1 MQGENPAKR
10 SRFAFMTIVVLV
22 GAVVTMLLATPASAF
37 HSKNPSRNNQW
48 DTSAPSPGDVY
59 QGFDPMETS
68 IPYVAWRG
76 EELRLVK
83 CFDPKY
89 FEPREN
95 GDPREGGLTDE
106 ELSILALEANE
117 TGEWQ
122 IMDWSGDAHVWPKF
136 FDDND
141 QQTQVFW
148 PRSGE
153 QEGRGCFAIDITSH
167 KPGIAI
173 VKLKVDDEGDR
184 YADGVGEGV
193 KGEGDPVAT
202 HQFVVIWMAFQDAR
216 LRDLDAANP
225 LGPVT
230 INPGDRNN
238 LGVVVQ
244 GRIPLN
250 EEFSTELG
258 LDDTLVFPEDYP
270 ALARSNLGHISWAL
284 QKANNGIEGDD
295 NYNNPTCDDNP
306 ATGAPTGVAANNDDG
321 SLDDP
326 DPAACDTDRGDEEE
340 GLDLAYVPEPR
351 HSPGDF
357 WDIHD
362 STGPY
367 NTSVYGPNKPLIED
381 ICPGPET
388 ETHNADC
395 HVDQFADYLGQE
407 PDTYVG
413 GGGDD
418 DCDNGDP
425 NGAGGTAEGNDT
437 VDNCDDGEW
446 DAFSRVF
453 HDVAGE
459 KDGQD
464 LVIGPYS
471 PTRPDETLL
480 SDSDLN
486 AHDAP
491 MPAALVVVSIAPN
504 QGNGDI
510 GGVGSLV
517 ADVDKHEVY
526 NRGGENCDDDGTPV
540 GDSPDNKHCVT
551 GPFSG
556 AYIPPSP
563 TMENNPAQDVPDLDG
578 TVYEP
583 EDDDSDTASGI
594 HGAIAN
600 NFNGYLPV
608 YYPEH
613 GDNRGL
619 YHYWDLVDTLRVAIP
634 TETKCVDP
642 PRGGPRLTPEGP
654 QEIALYTDEHG
665 EARLH
670 FDAGTGFFFDNFI
683 VDETQGG
690 CLPVGLIGTADITV
704 NARYPFQPTTSA
716 GAVSNTLRKNVESL
730 FRKGI
735 ICVPKPR
742 EEDDKVLCVAFGR
755 DIDGTPL
762 IGERVCVTALGDAF
776 IRDFDEDQDSTRE
789 GDSTVCASLD
799 ENESEK
805 EDLGTDLFPTIDDS
819 FATETFLIIGR
830 GSVRVIADFRDERLE
845 FGTTVTIPAAAGT
858 TGASV
863 GELLPVNQQLTPV
876 LPPRPVAAPGGT
888 GLIPTVGSSNNAT
901 VNTPVNQQV
910 LKPAILKARASL
922 AFVRIV
928 KPLKLG
934 GVRYVVLRV
943 KSPSKT
949 ASIQIKLIGKRGKVL
964 GTMLRKV
971 KTNRTIRVPNL
982 RLPKAAVTVRAKV
995 IA

>member
-10 SRFAFMTIVVLV
+10 SRFALMTVVLLV
-22 GAVVTMLLATPASAF
+22 GAVVTMLLATPASAL
-37 HSKNPSRNNQW
+37 HSKNPSR
-48 DTSAPSPGDVY
+48 PGQIGSEGDKY
-59 QGFDPMETS
+59 LGFDPMETS
-68 IPYVAWRG
+68 VPYVAWRG
-76 EELRLVK
+76 EEVRLVK
-83 CFDPKY
+83 CFDSYY
-89 FEPREN
+89 FEPRQN
-95 GDPREGGLTDE
+95 GDPSEGGLTDE

-122 IMDWSGDAHVWPKF
+122 IMDWSGDDHVWPKF

-148 PRSGE
+148 PSRGD
-153 QEGRGCFAIDITSH
+153 QKYRGCFAIDITSH
-167 KPGIAI
+167 KPGIAV

-184 YADGVGEGV
+184 YADGVGEGI

-202 HQFVVIWMAFQDAR
+202 HQFVVIWMAFEDVR
-216 LRDLDAANP
+216 LRDLDGDNP

-230 INPGDRNN
+230 VNPGDDNQ

-250 EEFSTELG
+250 DEFKNELG
-258 LDDTLVFPEDYP
+258 LPAAIRDRGALVFPEDYP
-270 ALARSNLGHISWAL
+270 ALARTPLAHISWPL

-295 NYNNPTCDDNP
+295 NLRNRTCNDSP
-306 ATGAPTGVAANNDDG
+306 DDG
-321 SLDDP
+321 SLEYPDAYACALDRDDE
-326 DPAACDTDRGDEEE
+326 D
-340 GLDLAYVPEPR
+340 YIPEPR

-367 NTSVYGPNKPLIED
+367 NTDVYDSATVNDKPDIAD
-381 ICPGPET
+381 ICPGPAYAANGSLLDD
-388 ETHNADC
+388 HDDC
-395 HVDQFADYLGQE
+395 HVDQLVRLGSGDRDCE
-407 PDTYVG
+407 DDPGNARLNG
-413 GGGDD
+413 G
-418 DCDNGDP
+418 P
-425 NGAGGTAEGNDT
+425 NDT
-437 VDNCDDGEW
+437 VDNCDRGAF

-459 KDGQD
+459 DNGD
-464 LVIGPYS
+464 NDPVFGPYS
-471 PTRPDETLL
+471 PTRPDETVL
-480 SDSDLN
+480 SDSTLN

-491 MPAALVVVSIAPN
+491 MPSALVVVSIAPN
-504 QGNGDI
+504 QGGDDI

-517 ADVDKHEVY
+517 ADKKKEKEY
-526 NRGGENCDDDGTPV
+526 NRLQA
-540 GDSPDNKHCVT
+540 GDEVCEEDKLKQHCVT
-551 GPFSG
+551 GPFNA

-563 TMENNPAQDVPDLDG
+563 TMENGAA
-578 TVYEP
+578 TVVDDEEYLY
-583 EDDDSDTASGI
+583 DDSDTASGI

-608 YYPEH
+608 SYQR
-613 GDNRGL
+613 NRGL

-634 TETKCVDP
+634 TETKCVAP
-642 PRGGPRLTPEGP
+642 PTRPQEQPRNRLTPEGP

-670 FDAGTGFFFDNFI
+670 FNAGTGFFFDNFI
-683 VDETQGG
+683 TNPTQRS
-690 CLPVGLIGTADITV
+690 CRPEGLIGTADITV

-730 FRKGI
+730 FEKGI
-735 ICVPKPR
+735 LCKPKPG
-742 EEDDKVLCVAFGR
+742 EEQDKVLCVAFGR
-755 DIDGTPL
+755 DIDGSPL
-762 IGERVCVTALGDAF
+762 IGERVCVTVGTGASSVRTF
-776 IRDFDEDQDSTRE
+776 IESHATDRE
-789 GDSTVCASLD
+789 GDWTVCARLH
-799 ENESEK
+799 ENEDEM

-819 FATETFLIIGR
+819 YAIETFLIIGR
-830 GSVRVIADFRDERLE
+830 GSIRVIADFRDEFLE
-845 FGTTVTIPAAAGT
+845 FPADVTIPPAPGT

-863 GELLPVNQQLTPV
+863 GTPLPLNQQLTPV
-876 LPPRPVAAPGGT
+876 VPRPVTGPGGVA
-888 GLIPTVGSSNNAT
+888 LVPTVGPPSNPT
-901 VNTPVNQQV
+901 VNAPVNKQV
-910 LKPAILKARASL
+910 LKPAVLRAKASL

-943 KSPSKT
+943 KSTQKNSRV
-949 ASIQIKLIGKRGKVL
+949 QIKLIGKRGKVL

-971 KTNRTIRVPNL
+971 KTNRTFRVPNL

-995 IA
+995 IS

>member
-10 SRFAFMTIVVLV
+10 SRFALMTIVLLV

-37 HSKNPSRNNQW
+37 HSKNPSR
-48 DTSAPSPGDVY
+48 PGQIGPEGDEY
-59 QGFDPMETS
+59 LGFDPMETS

-76 EELRLVK
+76 EEVRLVK
-83 CFDPKY
+83 CFDPEN
-89 FEPREN
+89 FRPREN
-95 GDPREGGLTDE
+95 GDPREGGLTDNP
-106 ELSILALEANE
+106 LSLLALEANE

-122 IMDWSGDAHVWPKF
+122 IMDWSGDDHVWPKF

-148 PRSGE
+148 SDEGD
-153 QEGRGCFAIDITSH
+153 QSGRGCFAIDITSH

-173 VKLKVDDEGDR
+173 VKLKVDDEGSR
-184 YADGVGEGV
+184 EGGVGSGV
-193 KGEGDPVAT
+193 RGEGDPVAT
-202 HQFVVIWMAFQDAR
+202 HQFVVIWMAFQDVR
-216 LRDLDAANP
+216 LRDLEAANP

-230 INPGDRNN
+230 ENPGDTNQ

-270 ALARSNLGHISWAL
+270 ALARSNLAHVSWPL

-295 NYNNPTCDDNP
+295 NFQNPSCTLSPDE
-306 ATGAPTGVAANNDDG
+306 G
-321 SLDDP
+321 SLLDRDSG
-326 DPAACDTDRGDEEE
+326 ACALDRGEDH
-340 GLDLAYVPEPR
+340 YIPEPR

-367 NTSVYGPNKPLIED
+367 NTDVYDSATVDDKPDIAD
-381 ICPGPET
+381 ICPGPAYAANGSLLEDH
-388 ETHNADC
+388 EGC
-395 HVDQFADYLGQE
+395 HVDQL
-407 PDTYVG
+407 VG
-413 GGGDD
+413 I
-418 DCDNGDP
+418 
-425 NGAGGTAEGNDT
+425 GAGDSDCEDPADNPVGNGGPNDT
-437 VDNCDDGEW
+437 VDNCDRGAY

-459 KDGQD
+459 DNGSND
-464 LVIGPYS
+464 PVIGPYS
-471 PTRPDETLL
+471 PTRPDETVL
-480 SDSDLN
+480 SDSTLN

-491 MPAALVVVSIAPN
+491 MPSALVVVSIAPN
-504 QGNGDI
+504 EGGDDI

-517 ADVDKHEVY
+517 ADKEKELEY
-526 NRGGENCDDDGTPV
+526 NRLQA
-540 GDSPDNKHCVT
+540 GDETCEEDPLKEHCVT
-551 GPFSG
+551 GPFNA

-563 TMENNPAQDVPDLDG
+563 TMENNPA
-578 TVYEP
+578 TVV
-583 EDDDSDTASGI
+583 DDDQRLYDDADTASGV

-608 YYPEH
+608 AYQE
-613 GDNRGL
+613 NRGL
-619 YHYWDLVDTLRVAIP
+619 YHYWDLVDTLRIAIP
-634 TETKCVDP
+634 TETDCVDP
-642 PRGGPRLTPEGP
+642 PRRGTRLTPEGP

-670 FDAGTGFFFDNFI
+670 FDAGLGFFFDNFI

-716 GAVSNTLRKNVESL
+716 GAVSNTLRKNIESL
-730 FRKGI
+730 FNKGI

-742 EEDDKVLCVAFGR
+742 EEQDKVLCVAFGR

-776 IRDFDEDQDSTRE
+776 IRDFDEDGDSTRE

-799 ENESEK
+799 SNESEK

-819 FATETFLIIGR
+819 YATETFLIIGR

-845 FGTTVTIPAAAGT
+845 FGVTVTIPPAAGT

-863 GELLPVNQQLTPV
+863 GQPLPTHQQLTPV
-876 LPPRPVAAPGGT
+876 LRPVAGPGGVSLVPT
-888 GLIPTVGSSNNAT
+888 GGSQSNPTVNKAPAT
-901 VNTPVNQQV
+901 QQV
-910 LKPAILKARASL
+910 LKPAVLKARASL
-922 AFVRIV
+922 MFVRIV

-943 KSPSKT
+943 KSSQKN
-949 ASIQIKLIGKRGKVL
+949 ARVQIKLIGKRGKVL
-964 GTMLRKV
+964 GTMVRKV
-971 KTNRTIRVPNL
+971 KTNRTVRVPNL
-982 RLPKAAVTVRAKV
+982 RLPKGVVTVRAKV

>member
-10 SRFAFMTIVVLV
+10 FVRFRFVTIAVLV
-22 GAVVTMLLATPASAF
+22 GAFVTMLLATPAGAF
-37 HSKNPSRNNQW
+37 HSKNPSRNDQW
-48 DTSAPSPGDVY
+48 DNAFDRGDVY

-76 EELRLVK
+76 EEIRLVK
-83 CFDPKY
+83 CFDEEY
-89 FEPREN
+89 FQPREN
-95 GDPREGGLTDE
+95 GDPREGGLTDAQ
-106 ELSILALEANE
+106 LSLLALEANE

-148 PRSGE
+148 PSRGE
-153 QEGRGCFAIDITSH
+153 QRGRGCFAIDITSH

-173 VKLKVDDEGDR
+173 VKLKVDDEGSG
-184 YADGVGEGV
+184 DGVGEGV

-202 HQFVVIWMAFQDAR
+202 HQFVVIWMAFQDVR
-216 LRDLDAANP
+216 LRDLDADNP

-230 INPGDRNN
+230 ENPGDTNN

-250 EEFSTELG
+250 EEFRTELG
-258 LDDTLVFPEDYP
+258 LSAAIQARGALVFPEDYP
-270 ALARSNLGHISWAL
+270 ALARTPLAHVSWPL

-295 NYNNPTCDDNP
+295 NYNNPSCDDNP
-306 ATGAPTGVAANNDDG
+306 LTGAPTGIAANNDSGD
-321 SLDDP
+321 LDDP
-326 DPAACDTDRGDEEE
+326 DPNACDSDVGDEEE

-367 NTSVYGPNKPLIED
+367 NTNVYDSATVNDKPDIAD

-388 ETHNADC
+388 ADHNEDC
-395 HVDQFADYLGQE
+395 HVDQFADEGLQE
-407 PDTYVG
+407 PDTYVS
-413 GGGDD
+413 GGGDESCD
-418 DCDNGDP
+418 DGEPD
-425 NGAGGTAEGNDT
+425 GAGGPNGNDT
-437 VDNCDDGEW
+437 VDNCDRGQW

-459 KDGQD
+459 DD
-464 LVIGPYS
+464 EDNDPVIGPYS
-471 PTRPDETLL
+471 PTRPDETML
-480 SDSDLN
+480 SDSVVN

-526 NRGGENCDDDGTPV
+526 NRGGADCTPPTGDPENE
-540 GDSPDNKHCVT
+540 HCVT
-551 GPFSG
+551 GPYSG

-563 TMENNPAQDVPDLDG
+563 TMENNPAQNVPDAGGDL
-578 TVYEP
+578 
-583 EDDDSDTASGI
+583 DDDSDTASGI

-608 YYPEH
+608 YYPER
-613 GDNRGL
+613 GDNAGL
-619 YHYWDLVDTLRVAIP
+619 YHYWDLVDTLRVAVP
-634 TETKCVDP
+634 SDTDCPDP
-642 PRGGPRLTPEGP
+642 NNGVRQTPSGP

-665 EARLH
+665 EARLT
-670 FDAGTGFFFDNFI
+670 FDAGTGFFFDEFI
-683 VDETQGG
+683 RPNDPQAG
-690 CLPVGLIGTADITV
+690 CLPVGLLGTAEITV

-716 GAVSNTLRKNVESL
+716 GAVSNRLVKNIESL

-735 ICVPKPR
+735 ICVPKR
-742 EEDDKVLCVAFGR
+742 FEEDDKVLCVVFGR
-755 DIDGTPL
+755 DIDGSPI
-762 IGERVCVTALGDAF
+762 IGEEVCVTA
-776 IRDFDEDQDSTRE
+776 I
-789 GDSTVCASLD
+789 GDSGTLVRTFIPSHETSRPGSNTACGRLHANRD
-799 ENESEK
+799 EK
-805 EDLGTDLFPTIDDS
+805 EDLATDEFPTIDDT
-819 FATETFLIIGR
+819 FGIETFLIIGQ
-830 GSVRVIADFRDERLE
+830 GSVRIIADFREERLE
-845 FGTTVTIPAAAGT
+845 FGTTVQIPPAAGT
-858 TGASV
+858 TGASIGQV
-863 GELLPVNQQLTPV
+863 LTSNQQVTPAPRPVPGPAGVAVIPTGNTQNSGTVTNPGNRPQLNTPV
-876 LPPRPVAAPGGT
+876 L
-888 GLIPTVGSSNNAT
+888 
-901 VNTPVNQQV
+901 
-910 LKPAILKARASL
+910 KARTSL
-922 AFVRIV
+922 VFVRIV

-934 GVRYVVLRV
+934 GNRYVVLRV
-943 KSPSKT
+943 KSSQK
-949 ASIQIKLIGKRGKVL
+949 SSRVQIKLIGKRGKVL
-964 GTMLRKV
+964 GTIVRKV

-982 RLPKAAVTVRAKV
+982 RLPKAVVTVRAKV
-995 IA
+995 LA